1 MARTP
6 IRLSAPNIVDA
17 LRDPHGFGGLACFR
31 DLASW
36 GRWLVFLKA
45 VYGLPMDTD
54 ELEIFQ
60 HHTGRTA
67 PLPGGYPVAVVIVGR
82 QSGKTRI
89 AGTVAA
95 YEALIAPRVPDG
107 ESEFALLVSQDE
119 RGALRTLFS
128 YAKAPFTRP
137 LLKAAV
143 VGKAKKDSFRLS
155 NGLWIAC
162 YPCRPEALR
171 GPRAR
176 VSVVDELGFF
186 ITSDGHPTD
195 QEMLRAVRYTLQNT
209 KGRLLILSSPA
220 GQYGALWKLHQDWWA
235 NEKAQTLIWKGTSP
249 EMNPTID
256 PEVLARQQREDPD
269 GYRSEVLAEF
279 RSGLSALLDGDL
291 LDRAVPD
298 GIREFAPALSYTYVG
313 FFDPSGGRGDAMT
326 LGIAHWHAADPLL
339 FQLDCV
345 RGWSGQNPSGIA
357 AEAADLYHRYGIDV
371 VYGDSYGAELI
382 AEHFRTHGIAYEKAP
397 EKTRLYLELNTLV
410 NSRAVGLLDHPTLL
424 RELRGL
430 ERKPGTSGRD
440 KVDHRHGAHDDY
452 ANAAAGALVMAALL
466 AAQPDTPPNQWTR
479 EEYADVR
486 RAFPGL
492 ELIAW
497 SETQQGLLD
506 NIVVDHE
513 AGFEHPDMRW
523 RRWDGHRW
531 NYLW

>member
-1 MARTP
+1 MARVP
-6 IRLSAPNIVDA
+6 IRLPATDIISA
-17 LRDPHGFGGLACFR
+17 LGDPHGFGGLACFR
-31 DLASW
+31 NLASW
-36 GRWLVFLKA
+36 SRWLVFLKA
-45 VYGLPMDTD
+45 VYGLPLDDT
-54 ELEIFQ
+54 ELPIFQ

-195 QEMLRAVRYTLQNT
+195 VEMLRAVRYTLQNT

-220 GQYGALWKLHQDWWA
+220 SQYGALWKLYTDWWA
-235 NEKAQTLIWKGTSP
+235 NEKAPTLIWKGTSP

-256 PEVLARQQREDPD
+256 PEVLARQQLEDPD

-291 LDRAVPD
+291 LDRAVAD
-298 GIREFAPALSYTYVG
+298 GIRELQPAAGYTYVG
-313 FFDPSGGRGDAMT
+313 FCDPTGGRGDLMT
-326 LGIAHWHAADPLL
+326 LGIAHVQAVDPPLV
-339 FQLDCV
+339 QLDCV
-345 RGWSGQNPSGIA
+345 RAWTGQNPSGAI
-357 AEAADLYHRYGIDV
+357 AEAADCYHRYGIDTI
-371 VYGDSYGAELI
+371 YGDAYGAELV
-382 AEHFRTHGIAYEKAP
+382 AEHFRTHGITYIQSP
-397 EKTRLYLELNTLV
+397 DKTRLYLEFHTLV
-410 NSRAVGLLDHPTLL
+410 NSRAVSLLDHPQLL

-430 ERKPGTSGRD
+430 ERRPGTSGRD
-440 KVDHRHGAHDDY
+440 KVDHRRGAHDDF
-452 ANAAAGALVMAALL
+452 ANVAAGACVMATLL
-466 AAQPDTPPNQWTR
+466 AAQPDPAPNAWTR

-492 ELIAW
+492 DLIAW
-497 SETQQGLLD
+497 SESQQGLLN
-506 NIVVDHE
+506 NIVIDHE

-523 RRWDGHRW
+523 RRWDGRRW